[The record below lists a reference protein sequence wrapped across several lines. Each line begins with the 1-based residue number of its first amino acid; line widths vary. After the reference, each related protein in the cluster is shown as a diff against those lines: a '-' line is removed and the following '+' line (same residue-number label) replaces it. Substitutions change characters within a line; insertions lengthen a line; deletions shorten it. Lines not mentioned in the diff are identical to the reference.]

1 MDLLIGP
8 LKLFLFLQITLHI
21 LQNSAFRNP
30 FVPAGTEMPKSLA
43 SGNNQSEIT
52 EFIQS
57 NCLLFVPPTV
67 MNKVFNLFILDA
79 YLNTLQR
86 QISLFKNE

>member
-21 LQNSAFRNP
+21 LQNSALRNP
-30 FVPAGTEMPKSLA
+30 FVPAGKEISKRLD
-43 SGNNQSEIT
+43 SGINYSEINA
-52 EFIQS
+52 FIQS

-67 MNKVFNLFILDA
+67 MNKVLDLFILDA

-86 QISLFKNE
+86 QTSLF